1 MALLRAAARLLT
13 GSTYALLGFDAFRT
27 PGGRVEMAGPVLA
40 SIRRVAPLPS
50 EDEVIVRGN
59 AAVQVIAGSLLAAG
73 KVPRI
78 SALALAGSLV
88 PTTLAGHRFW
98 AVEDPAARAQQRI
111 QFHKNMALLGGL
123 LFAVLDHADDRTPRN
138 VLRRRFGSRPSRMPS
153 LVPATPA
160 S

>member
-40 SIRRVAPLPS
+40 SIRRVAPLPR

-59 AAVQVIAGSLLAAG
+59 AAVQVVAGLLLAAG

-98 AVEDPAARAQQRI
+98 AVEDPADRAQQRI

-123 LFAVLDHADDRTPRN
+123 FFAVLDHADDPVPRN
-138 VLRRRFGSRPSRMPS
+138 ILSRRFGPRPSRAPWP
-153 LVPATPA
+153 VAATPA
-160 S
+160 